1 LKDKKKKKMRPS
13 VGPGMSSLAPDP
25 VKKRP
30 AHKLAKLGSHVRAFL
45 SLMGCLPPNFSE
57 KQLVNASSGN
67 PRIQPLVVGKTRFIF
82 FTQKLFI
89 NLFFFIKN
97 T

>member
-1 LKDKKKKKMRPS
+1 LKDKKKKRMRPS

-82 FTQKLFI
+82 FYPKTLY
-89 NLFFFIKN
+89 
-97 T
+97 